1 MPCRYSIRVGRSVNT
16 KGPFVDMDGHR
27 LTNGGGTTVYGS
39 NHGVVY
45 APGGLGVL
53 AGNSS
58 RRDILYFHYCMSL
71 RVALVDADESVNTTI
86 GWADKVSTARIMGM
100 GIEFLSDILGCAV
113 GLDLP

>member
-1 MPCRYSIRVGRSVNT
+1 M
-16 KGPFVDMDGHR
+16 DMDGYR
-27 LTNGGGTTVYGS
+27 LTNGGGTTIYGS

-71 RVALVDADESVNTTI
+71 FRAALMDADGSVNTTI
-86 GWADKVSTARIMGM
+86 GWADKVSMARIMGM
-100 GIEFLSDILGCAV
+100 GILIQRSRMRNWAGPTLTTLMD
-113 GLDLP
+113 GLLQS